1 MNVRVE
7 FLLEALPPLPPI
19 VTIFNF
25 QLKQIIHVEASFAR
39 FHLSFMA
46 QACKNC
52 QNVTLNVG
60 NSIAVLTSMKQAI
73 RPCAELKRVE
83 V

>member
-7 FLLEALPPLPPI
+7 FLLEAFPPLPPI

-25 QLKQIIHVEASFAR
+25 QLKQIIHVGASFCNSFAKLYLP
-39 FHLSFMA
+39 FMGLSD
-46 QACKNC
+46 
-52 QNVTLNVG
+52 
-60 NSIAVLTSMKQAI
+60 NSIRILTSMKQAI